1 MAYETL
7 ILSREERFAVVTLNR
22 PPANA
27 ISETLMRE
35 LNAALSELEADD
47 GVRAVIIT
55 GAGDK
60 IFCAG
65 ADLGS
70 AFQGADVGAFIR
82 FGNDVVRRIERFPKP
97 VVAAINGHALGGG
110 CEIAMGCHIRI
121 LKETARM
128 GQTESNLGITPGFGG
143 TQRYPRLIGRGLA
156 QEHLILGTQ
165 IPAAECYR
173 TGLVNRLSKEGE
185 TLNDAKALA
194 RELAKRPSPPGSSSR
209 RWTRAST
216 RRSSRPSRSKS
227 GRSFRPSRPK
237 TRPRVSRPSSRSV
250 PPTSRADRVDL
261 GIKGK
266 TALVTGGARSLGKQ
280 DCLALAA
287 EGCKVIVEGGT
298 ARGYAAD
305 ITERAVLGDVLRRAE
320 SEVGPVDICVNNAGW
335 IYTMGQ
341 LKDTADED
349 WDLNLRIN
357 LTGTYN
363 VTKLVFPGM
372 RERRWGRV
380 ICMASIAGLMGGF
393 GQSAYSTSKMGVIGF
408 AKSVALEGARYNVTS
423 NVIAPGI
430 VGPNANL
437 SPLYDRMVKR
447 VAMQRE
453 GQPEDIAS
461 AVAFLCS
468 ERARYITGAVLT
480 VTGGMDL
487 FTF

>member
-1 MAYETL
+1 M
-7 ILSREERFAVVTLNR
+7 
-22 PPANA
+22 
-27 ISETLMRE
+27 
-35 LNAALSELEADD
+35 
-47 GVRAVIIT
+47 
-55 GAGDK
+55 
-60 IFCAG
+60 
-65 ADLGS
+65 
-70 AFQGADVGAFIR
+70 
-82 FGNDVVRRIERFPKP
+82 
-97 VVAAINGHALGGG
+97 
-110 CEIAMGCHIRI
+110 
-121 LKETARM
+121 
-128 GQTESNLGITPGFGG
+128 
-143 TQRYPRLIGRGLA
+143 
-156 QEHLILGTQ
+156 
-165 IPAAECYR
+165 
-173 TGLVNRLSKEGE
+173 
-185 TLNDAKALA
+185 
-194 RELAKRPSPPGSSSR
+194 
-209 RWTRAST
+209 
-216 RRSSRPSRSKS
+216 
-227 GRSFRPSRPK
+227 
-237 TRPRVSRPSSRSV
+237 
-250 PPTSRADRVDL
+250 DL
-261 GIKGK
+261 GIAGK

-280 DCLALAA
+280 DALTLASEGCRVIVLDLNA
-287 EGCKVIVEGGT
+287 EGAVETAKEIADGGGT

-305 ITERAVLGDVLRRAE
+305 ITDRAVLADVLGRAE
-320 SEVGPVDICVNNAGW
+320 REVGPVDICVNNAGW

-341 LKDTADED
+341 LKDTADDD

-393 GQSAYSTSKMGVIGF
+393 GQTAYSTSKMGVVGF

-430 VGPNANL
+430 VGPNANM

>member
-1 MAYETL
+1 
-7 ILSREERFAVVTLNR
+7 
-22 PPANA
+22 
-27 ISETLMRE
+27 
-35 LNAALSELEADD
+35 
-47 GVRAVIIT
+47 
-55 GAGDK
+55 
-60 IFCAG
+60 
-65 ADLGS
+65 
-70 AFQGADVGAFIR
+70 
-82 FGNDVVRRIERFPKP
+82 
-97 VVAAINGHALGGG
+97 
-110 CEIAMGCHIRI
+110 
-121 LKETARM
+121 
-128 GQTESNLGITPGFGG
+128 
-143 TQRYPRLIGRGLA
+143 
-156 QEHLILGTQ
+156 
-165 IPAAECYR
+165 
-173 TGLVNRLSKEGE
+173 
-185 TLNDAKALA
+185 
-194 RELAKRPSPPGSSSR
+194 
-209 RWTRAST
+209 
-216 RRSSRPSRSKS
+216 
-227 GRSFRPSRPK
+227 
-237 TRPRVSRPSSRSV
+237 
-250 PPTSRADRVDL
+250 VDL
-261 GIKGK
+261 GIAGK

-280 DCLALAA
+280 DALTLASEGCRVIVLDLNADGAA
-287 EGCKVIVEGGT
+287 ETAKEITDAGGT

-305 ITERAVLGDVLRRAE
+305 ITDRTVLAEVLERAER
-320 SEVGPVDICVNNAGW
+320 EVGPVDICVNNAGW

-341 LKDTADED
+341 LKDAVDDD

-393 GQSAYSTSKMGVIGF
+393 GQTAYSTSKMGVIGF

-430 VGPNANL
+430 VGPNANM